1 MAVTPNSIVTP
12 QAPQSNNAPCTT
24 ANTTYT
30 TTPTNSV
37 LLVTAGANGARVT
50 RIGAIPIA
58 NVAATQCQ
66 LFRSRDAGTT
76 KYFFDSAA
84 MASYTFA
91 TGTEAPTTDFGYSD
105 DNPIFLAANERIY
118 AAIAVTNAITFGAEW
133 ADY

>member
-1 MAVTPNSIVTP
+1 MSVTPNSIITPQTP
-12 QAPQSNNAPCTT
+12 QANNAACTT

-30 TTPTNSV
+30 TSPTNTLV
-37 LLVTAGANGARVT
+37 LVTAGANGARVT

-66 LFRSRDAGTT
+66 LFRSRDAGVT
-76 KYFFDSAA
+76 KHFFDSAA
-84 MASYTFA
+84 MALYTFA

-105 DNPIFLAANERIY
+105 DNPLILLAAERIY
-118 AAIAVTNAITFGAEW
+118 AAIAVSNAITFNAEW